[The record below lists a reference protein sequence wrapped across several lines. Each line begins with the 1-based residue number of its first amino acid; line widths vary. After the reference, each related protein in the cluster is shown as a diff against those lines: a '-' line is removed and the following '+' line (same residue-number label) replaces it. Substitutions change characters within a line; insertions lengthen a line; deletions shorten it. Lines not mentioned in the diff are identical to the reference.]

1 MGVSGAGFRGGAKV
15 NVGVLGGDLSL
26 PKILL
31 WGLISLAAM
40 GPEVY
45 LLYLLWALESTSIIY
60 FGLLKNLNPVGS
72 DY

>member
-45 LLYLLWALESTSIIY
+45 LL
-60 FGLLKNLNPVGS
+60 
-72 DY
+72 